1 MYMYRE
7 IKVTYGLPCT
17 YINQYEIMTCY
28 YFLQPLNQSLTL
40 YLLEQFN
47 CEECGHT
54 SLCLDTKCS
63 KLNHVNHICHT
74 LANQLS
80 NCSACMRA
88 VHKLLRQRKLKGTCK
103 RYKLDFT

>member
-1 MYMYRE
+1 
-7 IKVTYGLPCT
+7 
-17 YINQYEIMTCY
+17 MTCY

-47 CEECGHT
+47 CEECDHT

-80 NCSACMRA
+80 NCSAYMRA